1 MNRLKISTRLLL
13 LIGMLSLL
21 LVGIGGIGLLGIAK
35 SNEALRSVYED
46 RSIPLEQ
53 IADIQKRLLENRLA
67 ISNSLLDASPEQ
79 IAANAAIVEANIA
92 AISKLWE
99 TFGASALTP
108 PQQAAAKT
116 FADQRKRF
124 VQEGLKPAVAALR
137 AGDAAQARRLVAET
151 IHPLYAPVGQGIAQL
166 MQLQLDAARA
176 EYTAAVQRYA
186 MIRAVSIGSVIL
198 GLAFALSLGLLLLR
212 GITRSLAH
220 AADASRAVA
229 RGDLTQAIRAD
240 GDDEI
245 ARLLHDLAHMKDKLA
260 QVVAEVRSNAES
272 VASASAQIAQGNSDL
287 SSRTEEQASSL
298 EQTAASMDEL
308 GSTVRHNADNARQAS
323 DLAAGASAIA
333 VKGGALVDNV
343 VSTMKSIHDS
353 SRSIGEI
360 IGVIDSIA
368 FQTNIL
374 ALNAAVEAARAGE
387 SGRGFAVVASEVR
400 ALAQRSAEAAR
411 QIKSLIGASVE
422 RVEQGSSLVDQAG
435 ETMREIVQ
443 SIQRVTHIVGEI
455 SHANSEQSAGV
466 AQVGVAVSQMDQA
479 TQQNAALVEQSAAAA
494 ESLKHQADQLV
505 RAVATFKLQAA
516 TA

>member
-1 MNRLKISTRLLL
+1 MNKLKISTRLLL
-13 LIGMLSLL
+13 LIGVLSLL

-46 RSIPLEQ
+46 RSIPLGQ
-53 IADIQKRLLENRLA
+53 IAEIQKRLLENRLA
-67 ISNSLLDASPEQ
+67 IGNSLLDVTPDQ
-79 IAANAAIVEANIA
+79 IAANTATVEANIA

-99 TFGASALTP
+99 TFSGSALTP

-116 FADQRKRF
+116 FADNRKRF
-124 VQEGLKPAVAALR
+124 VQEGLKPAAAALR

-151 IHPLYAPVGQGIAQL
+151 ISPLYAPVGEGIAQL

-176 EYTAAVQRYA
+176 EYVAAVQRYA
-186 MIRAVSIGSVIL
+186 MIRAASIGSIVI
-198 GLAFALSLGLLLLR
+198 GLAFALLLGLLLLR
-212 GITRSLAH
+212 GIARSLAH
-220 AADASRAVA
+220 AAEVSRAVA
-229 RGDLTQAIRAD
+229 RGDLTQAIHVE

-245 ARLLHDLAHMKDKLA
+245 TRLLRDLAHMKDRLA
-260 QVVAEVRSNAES
+260 QVVADVRSNAES

-287 SSRTEEQASSL
+287 SGRTEEQASSL
-298 EQTAASMDEL
+298 EQTAASMDQL

-323 DLAAGASAIA
+323 ELAAGASAIA
-333 VKGGALVDNV
+333 AKGGDLVDNV
-343 VSTMKSIHDS
+343 VSTMRSIHDS
-353 SRSIGEI
+353 SRNIAEI

-411 QIKSLIGASVE
+411 QIKSLIGTSVE
-422 RVEQGSSLVDQAG
+422 RVEQGSSLVNQAG

-455 SHANSEQSAGV
+455 SHASSEQSAGV
-466 AQVGVAVSQMDQA
+466 AQVGVAVAQMDQA

-494 ESLKHQADQLV
+494 ESLKQQADQLV
-505 RAVATFKLQAA
+505 RAVSTFKLQAA